1 MNREDC
7 EKLLDAFENAS
18 AMSRL
23 GTSESIMYAKDARDN
38 LRDVILGVMTEKTGK
53 GGALRGI
60 DTIPYA
66 TWSDD
71 VYRGVV
77 PLTVE
82 TGGTNA
88 PRIPNMNTVIC
99 DCKED

>member
-38 LRDVILGVMTEKTGK
+38 LRDVIIGIMADGK
-53 GGALRGI
+53 KPAYRDGGFPRA
-60 DTIPYA
+60 
-66 TWSDD
+66 
-71 VYRGVV
+71 V
-77 PLTVE
+77 P
-82 TGGTNA
+82 NM
-88 PRIPNMNTVIC
+88 PSIPNMNTVIC